1 MKNNFE
7 KAFQMLLEFEG
18 YKSWD
23 EWGGDTL
30 FGITKRWFPDVVE
43 KIRKAKTKEEKL
55 QIAKEFYKKEF
66 WDTLRCD
73 LKLYPLDIIYF
84 DTGVNLGKTEAMIF
98 RKKFHDVKDIILLEC
113 VFILFLRSM
122 YYVERCLRN
131 KRKRKYLFGWL
142 NRVYKLFKFVE
153 EEVEK

>member
-1 MKNNFE
+1 MKDNFE
-7 KAFQMLLEFEG
+7 KAFELLLEFEG

-23 EWGGDTL
+23 RWGGDTL

-43 KIRKAKTKEEKL
+43 KIRKEKTKDEKL

-66 WDTLRCD
+66 WNTLRCD

-84 DTGVNLGKTEAMIF
+84 DTGVNPGKPEAMIF

-113 VFILFLRSM
+113 AFILFLRSM
-122 YYVERCLRN
+122 YYVERCLKDR
-131 KRKRKYLFGWL
+131 RKRKYLFGWL
-142 NRVYKLFKFVE
+142 NRVYKLFKLVE
-153 EEVEK
+153 EEIGK